1 VNSHKEKI
9 VKNSIKNIVLSSVLV
24 VSVAAA
30 SVVSAETATC
40 GRLLYNSGKITTK
53 DLLQAGNHVST
64 AILPGSVNCS
74 FLPQQKGH
82 DHAVTATFYGNF
94 VKHQWSGDSNSCIT
108 SLTNSIFGASCIIKG
123 DVVPSA

>member
-1 VNSHKEKI
+1 MNNYKEKV
-9 VKNSIKNIVLSSVLV
+9 VKNSIKNIALSSVLV
-24 VSVAAA
+24 VSVATA
-30 SVVSAETATC
+30 SVVSANTTC
-40 GRLLYNSGKITTK
+40 GMLLYNSGKITTK